1 MFFKSCEGIFMNWT
15 AYKKPKDLSEALT
28 FLEKAG
34 GKGRLIAGGTD
45 LVLQLKRGDYHAD
58 ILVDITGIQGLKKI
72 EEEDGW
78 IRIGASVTHAE
89 AAKSPLIRKEAQALS
104 EGCGEVGSPQIRNMA
119 TLVGNI
125 ISAQPAADG
134 AIPLMA
140 LESEIKVVSKSKERW
155 LPLEEAYRGVGLS
168 AVDPTKEI
176 VTELR
181 FKKLGKNG
189 GTGFFRMARRKA
201 LALPMLNGALAI
213 IFDPSMSR
221 MEKARIAIGPVA
233 KKPYRA
239 RSAEA
244 YLESAEISPKS
255 IIEAARIASEEA
267 DPRTSLLRGSGPYR
281 KEMVGLYLTR
291 TIQRIL
297 DETKKRE
304 SVR

>member
-1 MFFKSCEGIFMNWT
+1 MNWI
-15 AYKKPKDLSEALT
+15 AYEKPEELSEALT

-34 GKGRLIAGGTD
+34 GRGRLIAGGTD
-45 LVLQLKRGDYHAD
+45 LVLQLKRGEYHAD
-58 ILVDITGIQGLKKI
+58 LLVDITGIQGLKKI

-89 AAKSPLIRKEAQALS
+89 VAKDPLIQREARALS
-104 EGCGEVGSPQIRNMA
+104 EGCAQVGSPQIRNMA

-140 LESEIKVVSKSKERW
+140 LESEIKVVSKSGERW
-155 LPLEEAYRGVGLS
+155 MSLEETYRGIGLS
-168 AVDPTKEI
+168 AVDATKEI

-189 GTGFFRMARRKA
+189 ETGFFRMARRKA
-201 LALPMLNGALAI
+201 LALPILNGALAI
-213 IFDPSMSR
+213 IFDPSMRR

-233 KKPYRA
+233 EKPYRA

-244 YLESAEISPKS
+244 YLESAEISPEA
-255 IIEAARIASEEA
+255 IAEAARIASEEA
-267 DPRTSLLRGSGPYR
+267 DPRTSLLRGSGSYR
-281 KEMVGLYLTR
+281 KEMVGLYLKR
-291 TIQRIL
+291 TIQRLL
-297 DETKKRE
+297 DEVKKRE
-304 SVR
+304 QVR

>member
-1 MFFKSCEGIFMNWT
+1 
-15 AYKKPKDLSEALT
+15 
-28 FLEKAG
+28 
-34 GKGRLIAGGTD
+34 
-45 LVLQLKRGDYHAD
+45 
-58 ILVDITGIQGLKKI
+58 
-72 EEEDGW
+72 
-78 IRIGASVTHAE
+78 
-89 AAKSPLIRKEAQALS
+89 
-104 EGCGEVGSPQIRNMA
+104 
-119 TLVGNI
+119 
-125 ISAQPAADG
+125 
-134 AIPLMA
+134 
-140 LESEIKVVSKSKERW
+140 VVSESGERW
-155 LPLEEAYRGVGLS
+155 MSLEEAYRGIGLS

-181 FKKLGKNG
+181 FKKLGNNG

-201 LALPMLNGALAI
+201 LTLPMLNGALAI

-304 SVR
+304 PVR